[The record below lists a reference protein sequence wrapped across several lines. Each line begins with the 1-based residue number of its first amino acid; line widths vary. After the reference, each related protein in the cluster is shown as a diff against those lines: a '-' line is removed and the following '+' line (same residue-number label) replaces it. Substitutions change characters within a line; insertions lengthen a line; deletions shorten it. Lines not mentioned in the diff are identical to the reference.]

1 LIQAKQKNPVF
12 LIFFLAVCGTVGCIN
27 PPSGLV
33 KTVDDGGVCGLKW
46 TDNSDNED
54 GFNIYIGG
62 SCADC
67 NKTTNWT
74 KLISANKASYNWSK
88 SCCQLGEC
96 SCAMVRAYN
105 AQEESA
111 NSNIVMLAPVC

>member
-1 LIQAKQKNPVF
+1 LVPRQRDSACLI
-12 LIFFLAVCGTVGCIN
+12 IILAVCCSLGCIN

-33 KTVDDGGVCGLKW
+33 KTVDDGHVCGIKW

-74 KLISANKASYNWSK
+74 KVVSVKGSSYNWSE
-88 SCCQLGEC
+88 SCCDLGAC
-96 SCAMVRAYN
+96 SCMMVRAYN
-105 AQEESA
+105 ANEESA
-111 NSNIVMLAPVC
+111 NSNIIMLAPVC